1 MYRLD
6 FLNKNKIRFDNLKC
20 ANDSSFFFKCLSVV
34 STYYVSSKHII
45 NYRVNNNK
53 SLVGI
58 RAKNFDCQLK
68 QFYKIETYIQSCNDT
83 FKKKVRLH
91 LIKLIM
97 ILYNKYLL
105 SDMEALYKQKL
116 FKETSDFFVKIPIS
130 FLYDDIDLI
139 NFSEKIRRQIRCKIS
154 IIIPVYNKQDHV
166 GDCLDSIISQ
176 TLKEIEI
183 ICVNDGSTDNSLNVL
198 KSYSQKDNR
207 IIVINQPN
215 KGVSYTRNKAI
226 GVATGEFIAFM
237 DADDYYPN
245 INVLEILYTA
255 AVQKHVLICGGG
267 GQIYDGTNL

>member
-1 MYRLD
+1 MILSEKFYGIKDNVYVYRYNQGKRIFTEEKVYHLLKGLKD
-6 FLNKNKIRFDNLKC
+6 DLIMAVNSNLLMLYELTLNRIKKDYKKAISSASSERIDKIKKEIMDICIQRARTTYRDDK
-20 ANDSSFFFKCLSVV
+20 KKTKVSVV
-34 STYYVSSKHII
+34 LPIY
-45 NYRVNNNK
+45 N
-53 SLVGI
+53 
-58 RAKNFDCQLK
+58 AAPFLK
-68 QFYKIETYIQSCNDT
+68 E
-83 FKKKVRLH
+83 
-91 LIKLIM
+91 
-97 ILYNKYLL
+97 
-105 SDMEALYKQKL
+105 
-116 FKETSDFFVKIPIS
+116 
-130 FLYDDIDLI
+130 
-139 NFSEKIRRQIRCKIS
+139 
-154 IIIPVYNKQDHV
+154 
-166 GDCLDSIISQ
+166 CLDSVISQ